1 MFDDEPKKTVYTE
14 IDREFKR
21 MKPGTEFCRIEL
33 ITKIK
38 DFHPGSVR
46 SGIDHFLLKK
56 MSKGEVKR
64 IDKGKYMKLWK
75 SRKCIFP

>member
-1 MFDDEPKKTVYTE
+1 MYIAMFDDEPKKTVYTE

-21 MKPGTEFCRIEL
+21 MKPGTKFCRIEL

-64 IDKGKYMKLWK
+64 IDKGKYMKL
-75 SRKCIFP
+75 

>member
-1 MFDDEPKKTVYTE
+1 MSDDGPKKTVYTGT
-14 IDREFKR
+14 DREFKR
-21 MKPGTEFCRIEL
+21 MKPGTGFCRIEL
-33 ITKIK
+33 ITKTK

-46 SGIDHFLLKK
+46 SGIDRFLLKK